1 VKVVLSVVARIL
13 TNVEALNMAET
24 IGNVSRHRRVPVVI
38 SENGGYRVVYV
49 TAVSGESLN
58 YHYSR
63 LLTEIAAKRNLPLT
77 DMDKRG
83 FYMKFSDNNIIN
95 SYYSEVKDVTGK
107 KDQDDPCKIE
117 EVFVNKSIVADV
129 TGFLYTDK
137 QIRRVS
143 RIRFAYMIPTLD
155 SIASGATASYPEL
168 HVRYTPRAE
177 RKEQALYYVEVGSTL
192 YSFAAQLNA
201 SDIYV
206 LNYCQQSDGQGE
218 HEEEKKKRVE
228 AAIDALAGLLDGV
241 LFGAKRSRFM
251 PQWSIKSMLVAVSKA
266 PIEFNPQPAL
276 DKRYISKTYERAVA
290 LTNILNGNYKENN
303 EKSGDGKSEISLYAY
318 IDEDVEK
325 PDQVKT
331 DSVNYKEVTVHT
343 EAFKEAKD
351 KVIEYLFPKKAD
363 S

>member
-13 TNVEALNMAET
+13 TNVEAFNMAET
-24 IGNVSRHRRVPVVI
+24 IGNVSRHRRAPVVI

-83 FYMKFSDNNIIN
+83 FYMKFSDNNIIK
-95 SYYSEVKDVTGK
+95 SYYNEVIDVIK
-107 KDQDDPCKIE
+107 EKSQEDPCKIE

-155 SIASGATASYPEL
+155 SIVNGATASYPEL

-206 LNYCQQSDGQGE
+206 LDYCQQSDGQSG
-218 HEEEKKKRVE
+218 HEEKKKRVE
-228 AAIDALAGLLDGV
+228 AAIDALASLLDGV

-251 PQWSIKSMLVAVSKA
+251 PQWSIKSMLVVVSKA

-276 DKRYISKTYERAVA
+276 DRKYISKTYERAVA
-290 LTNILNGNYKENN
+290 LTNILNGNRKENN
-303 EKSGDGKSEISLYAY
+303 EKSSNGKSEISLYAY

-325 PDQVKT
+325 PIQVST
-331 DSVNYKEVTVHT
+331 NSVNYKEVSVHT

-351 KVIEYLFPKKAD
+351 KVIGYLFGEKAD